1 MKTLPIFLLPALI
14 FACSTKDTPNAQD
27 DIEKQILADI
37 DAKPSILAKPVSQ
50 KEVSKVEV
58 NVQYDKGPNL
68 DYVYNYEYD
77 LNGKIKAIK
86 SNLKDIWTFSYQGN
100 ELIVSNG
107 SGVVNK
113 KYTLDKSG
121 LAQVD
126 NSENNFYYKDNYL
139 WLSTGKE
146 GFANTYS
153 PEGNLLARR
162 ADGIKADYEY
172 TEFPNTIR
180 QEVLSPSSI
189 TLYATIRDNYLGNF
203 STNLLKRVQF
213 SEGEN
218 VTLDY
223 SYQFDAEN
231 RVKTMT
237 IRRKSNMN
245 GMGDATFQCVFSY

>member
-1 MKTLPIFLLPALI
+1 MKTLPILLLPALL
-14 FACSTKDTPNAQD
+14 FACSTKEEPKERDA
-27 DIEKQILADI
+27 IKKQILADI
-37 DAKPSILAKPVSQ
+37 EAKPSIIAKPVSQ
-50 KEVSKVEV
+50 KLVSKVEI

-77 LNGKIKAIK
+77 LTGKIKTIQSAGK
-86 SNLKDIWTFSYQGN
+86 NFLSFSYQPN

-126 NSENNFYYKDNYL
+126 NSENNFYYKDGYL
-139 WLSTGKE
+139 WLSTGKY

-162 ADGIKADYEY
+162 ADGIRVDYEY
-172 TEFPNTIR
+172 TEYPNTIR
-180 QEVLSPSSI
+180 QEVLSSSSI
-189 TLYATIRDNYLGNF
+189 TLYATTRDNYLGNF
-203 STNLLKRVQF
+203 STNLVKRVRF

-223 SYQFDAEN
+223 SYQFDKEN

-245 GMGDATFQCVFSY
+245 GMGDATFECVFSY

>member
-1 MKTLPIFLLPALI
+1 MKTLPILFLPLLF
-14 FACSTKDTPNAQD
+14 FACSTKDTPSANDSA
-27 DIEKQILADI
+27 EKQILADI
-37 DAKPSILAKPVSQ
+37 ESKPSILAKPVSQ
-50 KEVSKVEV
+50 KLLSKIEI
-58 NVQYDKGPNL
+58 NVQYDKGPTF

-77 LNGKIKAIK
+77 INGKIKNIQSEGK
-86 SNLKDIWTFSYQGN
+86 SILSFSYQPN
-100 ELIVSNG
+100 ELVVSNG
-107 SGVVNK
+107 SGVINK

-121 LAQVD
+121 LVQMDNAD
-126 NSENNFYYKDNYL
+126 NSFYYKDGYL
-139 WLSTGKE
+139 WLSIGKN

-153 PEGNLLARR
+153 TEGNLLARR

-180 QEVLSPSSI
+180 QEILSSTST
-189 TLYATIRDNYLGNF
+189 TLYATTRDVFLGNF
-203 STNLLKRVQF
+203 STNLVKKVQF

>member
-27 DIEKQILADI
+27 AIEKQILVDI

-153 PEGNLLARR
+153 SEGNLLARR
-162 ADGIKADYEY
+162 ADGIKIDYEY

>member
-1 MKTLPIFLLPALI
+1 MKTLPILLLPALL
-14 FACSTKDTPNAQD
+14 FACSTKDEPNERD
-27 DIEKQILADI
+27 SIEKQILADI
-37 DAKPSILAKPVSQ
+37 KAKPSIVAKPVSQ
-50 KEVSKVEV
+50 KLVSKVEI
-58 NVQYDKGPNL
+58 NVQYDNGPSL
-68 DYVYNYEYD
+68 DYVYAYEYD
-77 LNGKIKAIK
+77 INGKIKAIK
-86 SNLKDIWTFSYQGN
+86 SGEKDILSFSYQPN

-126 NSENNFYYKDNYL
+126 NAANNFYYKDGYL
-139 WLSTGKE
+139 WISTGKD

-153 PEGNLLARR
+153 LEGNLLARR
-162 ADGIKADYEY
+162 ADGVKIDYEY

-180 QEVLSPSSI
+180 QEVLASTSI
-189 TLYATIRDNYLGNF
+189 TMYATIRDSFLGNF

-223 SYQFDAEN
+223 SYQFDSEN

>member
-1 MKTLPIFLLPALI
+1 MKTLHILLLPALL
-14 FACSTKDTPNAQD
+14 FSCSKKEVSNERD

-37 DAKPSILAKPVSQ
+37 NSKPSILAKPVSQ
-50 KEVSKVEV
+50 KEVSKVEI
-58 NVQYDKGPNL
+58 NVQYDNGPNL

-77 LNGKIKAIK
+77 PTGKIKTIQ
-86 SNLKDIWTFSYQGN
+86 SNGKDFLSFSYQPN
-100 ELIVSNG
+100 ELVVLNG
-107 SGVVNK
+107 SGVIYK

-126 NSENNFYYKDNYL
+126 NSENNFYYKDGYL
-139 WLSTGKE
+139 WISTGKE

-162 ADGIKADYEY
+162 ADGIKVDYEY

-180 QEVLSPSSI
+180 QEVLASTSI
-189 TLYATIRDNYLGNF
+189 TLYATIRDSFLGNF

-223 SYQFDAEN
+223 SYKFDAEN

>member
-1 MKTLPIFLLPALI
+1 MKALHILLLPALL
-14 FACSTKDTPNAQD
+14 FSCSKKEVSNERD

-37 DAKPSILAKPVSQ
+37 NSKPSILAKSVSQ
-50 KEVSKVEV
+50 KSVSKIEI

-77 LNGKIKAIK
+77 PTGKIKTIQSAGK
-86 SNLKDIWTFSYQGN
+86 SFLSFSYQPN
-100 ELIVSNG
+100 ELVVSNG
-107 SGVVNK
+107 SGIVNK

-126 NSENNFYYKDNYL
+126 NSENNFYYKDGYL
-139 WLSTGKE
+139 WISTGKE

-162 ADGIKADYEY
+162 ADGVKIDYEY
-172 TEFPNTIR
+172 TEYPNTIR
-180 QEVLSPSSI
+180 QEVLAYNTIS
-189 TLYATIRDNYLGNF
+189 LYAITRDNFLGNF

-231 RVKTMT
+231 RVKSMT

-245 GMGDATFQCVFSY
+245 GMGDATFQCKFSY

>member
-1 MKTLPIFLLPALI
+1 MKTLPILLLPALF
-14 FACSTKDTPNAQD
+14 FACSTKNTPNTQD
-27 DIEKQILADI
+27 TIEKQILADI
-37 DAKPSILAKPVSQ
+37 DAKPNIVAKPVSQ
-50 KEVSKVEV
+50 KLVSKVEV
-58 NVQYDKGPNL
+58 NVQYDKGPSV

-77 LNGKIKAIK
+77 VTGKIKAIQ
-86 SNLKDIWTFSYQGN
+86 SSGKDILSFSYQPN

-121 LAQVD
+121 LAQMD
-126 NSENNFYYKDNYL
+126 NSENNFYYKDGYL
-139 WLSTGKE
+139 WISTGKE

-153 PEGNLLARR
+153 PEGNMLARR
-162 ADGIKADYEY
+162 ANGIKAEYEY

-180 QEVLSPSSI
+180 QEVLASTSI
-189 TLYATIRDNYLGNF
+189 TLYATTRDSFLGNF
-203 STNLLKRVQF
+203 SSNLVKRVQF

>member
-1 MKTLPIFLLPALI
+1 MKTLPILLLPALF

-27 DIEKQILADI
+27 AIEKQILADI

-50 KEVSKVEV
+50 KLVSKVEV

-107 SGVVNK
+107 SGLINK

-121 LAQVD
+121 LAQMD
-126 NSENNFYYKDNYL
+126 NFYYKDGYL
-139 WLSTGKE
+139 WLSIGKE

-153 PEGNLLARR
+153 TEGNLIARR

-180 QEVLSPSSI
+180 QEVVSPSSI
-189 TLYATIRDNYLGNF
+189 SLYAITRDNYLGNF

-223 SYQFDAEN
+223 SYKFDAEN